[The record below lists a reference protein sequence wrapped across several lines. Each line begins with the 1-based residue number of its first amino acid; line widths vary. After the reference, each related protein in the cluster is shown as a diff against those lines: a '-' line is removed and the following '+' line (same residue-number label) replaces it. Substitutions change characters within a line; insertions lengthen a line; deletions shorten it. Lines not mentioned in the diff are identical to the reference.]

1 VPQQAKCVPSQPQI
15 RSQGVVYVSFFSV
28 VEFMW
33 NSERAT
39 KVPASATTS
48 TKAQGRKILK
58 KHQKGSVS

>member
-1 VPQQAKCVPSQPQI
+1 M
-15 RSQGVVYVSFFSV
+15 YLFSV

-48 TKAQGRKILK
+48 TKAPGRKILK
-58 KHQKGSVS
+58 KHQKESVS